1 MSVETTIK
9 KSSLTTKRETKER
22 AKQSPSDLELHMNKT
37 MCIRRY
43 PQAIDFLTYTKPD
56 QQTKLAAG

>member
-1 MSVETTIK
+1 MSMETTIK

-22 AKQSPSDLELHMNKT
+22 AKQSPSDLE